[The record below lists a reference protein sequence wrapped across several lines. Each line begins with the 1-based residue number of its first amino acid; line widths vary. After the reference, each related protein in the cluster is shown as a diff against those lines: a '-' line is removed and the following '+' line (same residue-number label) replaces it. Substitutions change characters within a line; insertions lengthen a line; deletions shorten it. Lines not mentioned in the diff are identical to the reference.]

1 MRTHRIH
8 LAELTPGLRPV
19 TGKEATHLAQV
30 LRVAPGA
37 PVRAFDGRGNEA
49 AGTVVEV
56 EPGRVVV
63 ELQEPRESANE
74 ADIAV
79 TVAVSLLKGDKLA
92 DVVRQCTELGAFA
105 FRPVVSR
112 RSDVPVLS
120 ANKLERLRRVAREA
134 AKQSG
139 RSLVPEVFEP
149 VRLPDLVVEGVGLV
163 AQPNAPATLTTTD
176 LTSAESATLITGP
189 EGGFT
194 AEEIGELESRG
205 VVPVRLGA
213 RVLRAETAPVALLAA
228 LLLPE
233 GR

>member
-1 MRTHRIH
+1 LPD
-8 LAELTPGLRPV
+8 LAPGLRPV
-19 TGKEATHLAQV
+19 TGKEAAHLAQV

-37 PVRAFDGRGNEA
+37 AVRAFDGRGKEA

-56 EPGRVVV
+56 GPGRVVV
-63 ELQEPRESANE
+63 ELQEPRESAKE

-105 FRPVVSR
+105 FRPLVSR
-112 RSDVPVLS
+112 RSDVTVLS

-149 VRLPDLVVEGVGLV
+149 VALSELAVEGAGLV
-163 AQPNAPATLTTTD
+163 AQPDAPATLATAD
-176 LTSAESATLITGP
+176 LSSAQSATLITGP

-194 AEEIGELESRG
+194 AEEIHVLEARG